1 MNLYD
6 FTALFDPDANV
17 IDHNF
22 DDDGLSDGLEMGVMT
37 TVAGIGGAAD
47 GTNASTT
54 FTWTVNGLN
63 VTVHNYTA
71 DADPTTVTDPKS
83 ADTDSDGV
91 PNGVDD

>member
-1 MNLYD
+1 MSFPGRHARICFISFKHPTD
-6 FTALFDPDANV
+6 KDG
-17 IDHNF
+17 
-22 DDDGLSDGLEMGVMT
+22 DGLSDGLEICAT
-37 TVAGIGGAAD
+37 AYVAGIGTAVD
-47 GTNASTT
+47 STNASTI
-54 FTWTVNGLN
+54 FTWTVNGFN